1 MNKVNCNNKYK
12 IYLSKLPWSSAPIMA
27 ANIVLPTRDRTSDKI
42 SLEEMVTI
50 LGTLALADTNIKF
63 VTREVMNILLKAQEL
78 GNPPTD
84 VAWLRKQVVHNKF
97 NVYAVA
103 YNKATDE
110 NDKTKIKPTCF
121 GCIQCFDCLQ
131 DITDG
136 VQDASREA
144 MESKFWSI
152 GFVLDG
158 TMFSVPK
165 YKNMVNGNPDSEF
178 KRNGWHGM
186 YVLSSNESVD
196 RIYGVDT
203 DFNLIREHTLK
214 AYEAWHKD
222 RMGFGISWRADK

>member
-1 MNKVNCNNKYK
+1 M
-12 IYLSKLPWSSAPIMA
+12 YLSKLPWSFNPIMA
-27 ANIVLPTRDRTSDKI
+27 ANIVLPTRDRKSDKI
-42 SLEEMVTI
+42 SLEEMTTI
-50 LGTLALADTNIKF
+50 LGTFVLADTNIKYI
-63 VTREVMNILLKAQEL
+63 TRDDMNILLKAQEL

-84 VAWLRKQVVHNKF
+84 VAWLRKQVEQKHF
-97 NVYAVA
+97 NVYAIA
-103 YNKATDE
+103 YNKATDD
-110 NDKTKIKPTCF
+110 NDKFKITPICF
-121 GCIQCFDCLQ
+121 GSIQCFDYLQ
-131 DITDG
+131 DIT
-136 VQDASREA
+136 ASKKNASHEA

-158 TMFSVPK
+158 TMFSVLK
-165 YKNMVNGNPDSEF
+165 YKNMVNGNADSEF

>member
-1 MNKVNCNNKYK
+1 
-12 IYLSKLPWSSAPIMA
+12 
-27 ANIVLPTRDRTSDKI
+27 
-42 SLEEMVTI
+42 MVTI

>member
-1 MNKVNCNNKYK
+1 MNKENCNSKYEM
-12 IYLSKLPWSSAPIMA
+12 YLSKLPWVSAPIMV

-42 SLEEMVTI
+42 SLEEVVTI
-50 LGTLALADTNIKF
+50 LGTLSLADTNIKF
-63 VTREVMNILLKAQEL
+63 ITRDGMAILQKAQEL
-78 GNPPTD
+78 GNQPTD
-84 VAWLRKQVVHNKF
+84 VAWLRKQVEHEDF

-110 NDKTKIKPTCF
+110 NDNIKVKPTCF

-131 DITDG
+131 DIT
-136 VQDASREA
+136 VSNKNVSREA

-152 GFVLDG
+152 GFALDG
-158 TMFSVPK
+158 TMSSVQR
-165 YKNMVNGNPDSEF
+165 YKNMVNGNADSEF